1 MINSNFKLPDEIEYK
16 KYRGTY
22 TKYAIYIDKHIPDIA
37 ESYKNPEIETN
48 VFNCIYKICYMIA
61 CKKKYFEGPTSFQ
74 NYDDFALFAAT
85 EFYSMFKSKYV
96 KKGEISRGKEVKP
109 IKSSLN
115 MIKRVLPSFLVEYTK
130 KYFYQMYRDEW
141 GDEEDNLARKELE
154 RKKKAAVSNYIKT
167 DVTNSYNYRV
177 VEAVE
182 STCSNVPYIIKEILQ
197 NTPYKNDKVTQERLY
212 KSCILSFINSITLP
226 NEILDKV
233 ENNMKFEQLNKKFK
247 KERDNCIILW
257 HLDEKMAPY
266 VGIILTRIRE
276 AFVKEVK
283 EDIEINSLDETTLN
297 DILSTAYNTY
307 DTNQSDKDF

>member
-1 MINSNFKLPDEIEYK
+1 
-16 KYRGTY
+16 
-22 TKYAIYIDKHIPDIA
+22 
-37 ESYKNPEIETN
+37 
-48 VFNCIYKICYMIA
+48 
-61 CKKKYFEGPTSFQ
+61 
-74 NYDDFALFAAT
+74 
-85 EFYSMFKSKYV
+85 
-96 KKGEISRGKEVKP
+96 
-109 IKSSLN
+109 
-115 MIKRVLPSFLVEYTK
+115 
-130 KYFYQMYRDEW
+130 MYRDEW

-182 STCSNVPYIIKEILQ
+182 STCNNVPYIIKEILQ

-212 KSCILSFINSITLP
+212 KSCLLSFINSITLP

-283 EDIEINSLDETTLN
+283 DDIEINSLDETTLN